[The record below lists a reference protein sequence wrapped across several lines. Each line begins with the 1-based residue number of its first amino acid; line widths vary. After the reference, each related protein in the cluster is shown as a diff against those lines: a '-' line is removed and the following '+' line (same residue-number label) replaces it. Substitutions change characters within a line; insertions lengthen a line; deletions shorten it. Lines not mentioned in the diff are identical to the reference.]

1 MAAIAK
7 LVGATP
13 LIAGE
18 YAGDCGKIATMPDM
32 VVTVDGAPYTLT
44 AKDYVLNV
52 DNLGVECLLGSVWR
66 ALRKYTSAPLN

>member
-1 MAAIAK
+1 
-7 LVGATP
+7 
-13 LIAGE
+13 
-18 YAGDCGKIATMPDM
+18 MPDM